1 MRRWLGGFDQS
12 LGGGLGLGIA
22 DQVLEF
28 VLWHIGQQLI
38 PTGLIPRDPHL
49 RKCFWLIV
57 KCRVVSLSLRDEL
70 NR

>member
-1 MRRWLGGFDQS
+1 
-12 LGGGLGLGIA
+12 LGIA